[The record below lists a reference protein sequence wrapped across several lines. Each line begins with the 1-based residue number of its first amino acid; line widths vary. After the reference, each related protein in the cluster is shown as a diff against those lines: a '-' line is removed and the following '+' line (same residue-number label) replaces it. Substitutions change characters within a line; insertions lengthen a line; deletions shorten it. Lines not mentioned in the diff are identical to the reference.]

1 MTTTT
6 GHRTISHRE
15 LRNNSGE
22 ILRAVVAGES
32 FTITNNGQPVAE
44 LVPAGRP
51 PFGGL
56 TVTQARQPGDFSSI
70 PKWDLSQPVLEIL
83 DELRGER

>member
-22 ILRAVVAGES
+22 ILRAVAAGES
-32 FTITNNGQPVAE
+32 FTITNNGQRVAE
-44 LVPAGRP
+44 LVPADRP
-51 PFGGL
+51 PYGGL
-56 TVTQARQPGDFSSI
+56 TVIPARTPGTFASI

-83 DELRGER
+83 DDLRGER